1 MVRVDDEYMTEKES
15 RVVYNKFIPLLPL
28 YNCSDYN
35 SSKIKPD
42 NFFLTQNFVKILT
55 ARIYNPPA

>member
-35 SSKIKPD
+35 CSKIKPD
-42 NFFLTQNFVKILT
+42 NFF
-55 ARIYNPPA
+55 